1 MLPGNNE
8 SLPAPMKIL
17 VTGSASG
24 FAQLLLPRLLADPKI
39 ELLLG
44 VDQHPAAFEDERFV
58 QVLLDLRSP
67 QLGRVLQ
74 GVHAVIHLAPAASD
88 AAAARG
94 EILEAAQNLYT
105 HAAAAGVRQ
114 VIHLSSALVYDAQTR
129 GTIDEQRAYG
139 ATPGCVAAEALQS
152 AEAWLDDFEAGR
164 PALRVVRLRPHWL
177 VGPHSDSVL
186 ARLLRQRLTLH
197 QPTESRLQCV
207 HEEDVVEAILQSLYS
222 KLRGAFNLACKESVT
237 LAALHRQ
244 AHWLRLPATTRL
256 LAHRLDTA
264 PGCIEALSRS
274 LVLTSKRARTELGW
288 KPRYDRVR
296 DILRHA

>member
-1 MLPGNNE
+1 
-8 SLPAPMKIL
+8 MKIL

-44 VDQHPAAFEDERFV
+44 VDQHPAAFEDERYV

-105 HAAAAGVRQ
+105 NAAAAGVRQ
-114 VIHLSSALVYDAQTR
+114 AIHLSSALVYDTQTR
-129 GTIDEQRAYG
+129 SAIDEQRAYG
-139 ATPGCVAAEALQS
+139 APPGCIAAEALQS
-152 AEAWLDDFEAGR
+152 AEVWLDDFEAAR
-164 PALRVVRLRPHWL
+164 PTLRVVRLRPHWL

-186 ARLLRQRLTLH
+186 ARLLRQRLSLR
-197 QPTESRLQCV
+197 QATESRLQCV
-207 HEEDVVEAILQSLYS
+207 HEEDVVEAILLALPS

-237 LAALHRQ
+237 LTALHRQ
-244 AHWLRLPATTRL
+244 AHWLRLPMAARL

-264 PGCIEALSRS
+264 PGCLEALSRS
-274 LVLTSKRARTELGW
+274 LVVTSKRARIELGW

>member
-1 MLPGNNE
+1 MNV
-8 SLPAPMKIL
+8 L

-24 FAQLLLPRLLADPKI
+24 FAQLLLARLAAEPGI
-39 ELLLG
+39 ELILG
-44 VDQHPAAFEDERFV
+44 VDQRESAFTHERYA

-67 QLGRVLQ
+67 LLARVLQ
-74 GVHAVIHLAPAASD
+74 GMQTVIHLAPAAGD
-88 AAAARG
+88 DAAARG
-94 EILEAAQNLYT
+94 EILEATQNLYT
-105 HAAAAGVRQ
+105 HAPAAGVRQ
-114 VIHLSSALVYDAQTR
+114 MIHLSSALVYDTQTR
-129 GTIDEQRAYG
+129 SAIDEQRAYG

-186 ARLLRQRLTLH
+186 ARLLRQHLTLR
-197 QPTESRLQCV
+197 QSTATRLQCV
-207 HEEDVVEAILQSLYS
+207 HEEDVVEAILQALHS
-222 KLRGAFNLACKESVT
+222 KVRGAFNLACKESVT
-237 LAALHRQ
+237 LTALHQQ
-244 AHWLRLPATTRL
+244 ARWLRLPMSARL

>member
-1 MLPGNNE
+1 MNV
-8 SLPAPMKIL
+8 L

-24 FAQLLLPRLLADPKI
+24 FAQLLLARLAAEPGI
-39 ELLLG
+39 ELILG
-44 VDQHPAAFEDERFV
+44 VDQRESAFTHERYV

-67 QLGRVLQ
+67 LLARVMQ
-74 GVHAVIHLAPAASD
+74 DMQTVIHLAPAAGD
-88 AAAARG
+88 NAAARG
-94 EILEAAQNLYT
+94 EILQATQNLYT
-105 HAAAAGVRQ
+105 HAPAAGVRQ
-114 VIHLSSALVYDAQTR
+114 VIHLSSALVYDTQTR
-129 GTIDEQRAYG
+129 SAIDEQRAYG

-186 ARLLRQRLTLH
+186 ARLLRQHLTLR
-197 QPTESRLQCV
+197 QQTASRLQCV
-207 HEEDVVEAILQSLYS
+207 HEEDVVEAILQALNS

-237 LAALHRQ
+237 LGELHRQ
-244 AHWLRLPATTRL
+244 ARWLRLPMAARL

-264 PGCIEALSRS
+264 SGCIDALSRS
-274 LVLTSKRARTELGW
+274 LVLNTKRARTELGW

>member
-1 MLPGNNE
+1 MNV
-8 SLPAPMKIL
+8 L

-24 FAQLLLPRLLADPKI
+24 FAQLLLARLAAEPGI
-39 ELLLG
+39 ELILG
-44 VDQHPAAFEDERFV
+44 VDQRESAFTHERYV

-67 QLGRVLQ
+67 LLARVLHGMQ
-74 GVHAVIHLAPAASD
+74 TVIHLAPAAGD
-88 AAAARG
+88 DAAARG
-94 EILEAAQNLYT
+94 EILEATQNLYT
-105 HAAAAGVRQ
+105 HAPAADVRQ
-114 VIHLSSALVYDAQTR
+114 VIHLSSALVYDTQAR
-129 GTIDEQRAYG
+129 SAVDEQRAYG

-186 ARLLRQRLTLH
+186 ARLLRQHLTLR
-197 QPTESRLQCV
+197 QQTASRLQCV
-207 HEEDVVEAILQSLYS
+207 HEEDVVEAILQALNS

-237 LAALHRQ
+237 LSEMHRQ
-244 AHWLRLPATTRL
+244 ARWLRLPMSARL

-264 PGCIEALSRS
+264 SGCIDALSRS
-274 LVLTSKRARTELGW
+274 LVLNTKRARTELGW

-296 DILRHA
+296 EILRHA